1 MKIMNIFDFLLNKNA
16 ENAQDRFLN
25 KLFYLY
31 PQTCTFKAHEPNPSQ
46 NGQLFQNYEEYRLYF
61 PVLMNWLKDSELFK
75 DVITYKN
82 CSSWRKKERTPYALG
97 LNRCLNRYC
106 ILDSSFYDPDEEML
120 FSGFYRFRSAVIQML
135 RTLKKHIVHYPEPNN
150 IKLNLNDDINHLILD
165 NLKIIDEVYNKA
177 KVSDDSLTD
186 SVLENKSEILEEN
199 NSKLYAYLNPI
210 QAL

>member
-1 MKIMNIFDFLLNKNA
+1 MKIMNIFDLLFNKNA

-25 KLFYLY
+25 KLLYLY
-31 PQTCTFKAHEPNPSQ
+31 PQTCTFKSHEPNPNY
-46 NGQLFQNYEEYRLYF
+46 NGHVFQNYEEYRLYF

-75 DVITYKN
+75 DVVIYQN

-106 ILDSSFYDPDEEML
+106 ILDSSFYNPDEEML
-120 FSGFYRFRSAVIQML
+120 FGGFYRFRSAVIQML

-150 IKLNLNDDINHLILD
+150 IKLNPNDDINHLILD
-165 NLKIIDEVYNKA
+165 SLKIIDKVYNKA

-186 SVLENKSEILEEN
+186 SVLENQAELLEEN
-199 NSKLYAYLNPI
+199 NSKLYAHLNPI
-210 QAL
+210 QTL

>member
-1 MKIMNIFDFLLNKNA
+1 
-16 ENAQDRFLN
+16 
-25 KLFYLY
+25 
-31 PQTCTFKAHEPNPSQ
+31 
-46 NGQLFQNYEEYRLYF
+46 
-61 PVLMNWLKDSELFK
+61 
-75 DVITYKN
+75 
-82 CSSWRKKERTPYALG
+82 
-97 LNRCLNRYC
+97 
-106 ILDSSFYDPDEEML
+106 ML

-199 NSKLYAYLNPI
+199 NSKLYAHLNPI
-210 QAL
+210 QSL